1 MKTSHLLS
9 GVVIA
14 VFGITTAV
22 AAAQEPAAQADKQKS
37 TEKAQ
42 TVTGCLAKGADAN
55 TFTLTDVEGTG
66 PKTVQLHAKADQKLA
81 PHVGHK
87 VSITGSE
94 IDPTTLKRGTTGK
107 PEPGA
112 EPKPSTEPKAGG
124 SAERHLQ
131 VNSFK
136 MISSTCPQ

>member
-9 GVVIA
+9 GVLITL
-14 VFGITTAV
+14 FGITTAV
-22 AAAQEPAAQADKQKS
+22 AAAQYGGAQAEKQKPS
-37 TEKAQ
+37 GKAH
-42 TVTGCLAKGADAN
+42 TMTGCLAKGADAT
-55 TFTLTDVEGTG
+55 TFALTDVEGTG

-81 PHVGHK
+81 AHVGHK
-87 VSITGSE
+87 VAITGPD
-94 IDPTTLKRGTTGK
+94 IDPNTLKKGTTGK

-112 EPKPSTEPKAGG
+112 EAKPSPEPKAG
-124 SAERHLQ
+124 AEAEHHMQ